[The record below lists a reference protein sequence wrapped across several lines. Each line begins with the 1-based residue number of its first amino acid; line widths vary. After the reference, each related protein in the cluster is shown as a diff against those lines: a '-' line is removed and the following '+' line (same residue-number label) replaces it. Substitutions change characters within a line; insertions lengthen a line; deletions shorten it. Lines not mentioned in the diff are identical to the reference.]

1 MLFTQAAPN
10 AVGAADRIPDF
21 GACIIG
27 ALMPCCSKPL
37 RRMRGGPRHHV
48 NILHPPAAM
57 LEGLYKR
64 LLGTLENGVVE
75 ALLRAQNS
83 LLEGMDPHLASLVGT
98 ERVAALVPLL
108 VSPLLGQV

>member
-1 MLFTQAAPN
+1 
-10 AVGAADRIPDF
+10 
-21 GACIIG
+21 
-27 ALMPCCSKPL
+27 
-37 RRMRGGPRHHV
+37 
-48 NILHPPAAM
+48 M

-98 ERVAALVPLL
+98 ERVAALVPIL